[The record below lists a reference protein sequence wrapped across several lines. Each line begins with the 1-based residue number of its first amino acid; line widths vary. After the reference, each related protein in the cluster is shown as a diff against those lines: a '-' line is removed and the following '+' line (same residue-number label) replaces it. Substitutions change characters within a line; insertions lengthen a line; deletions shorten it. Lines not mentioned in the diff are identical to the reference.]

1 MLNFTRY
8 YLILCGAKVRFFSY
22 IPNKISSTLE
32 ESFKNDEIIFVDFT
46 SFNILISIH
55 SPFTSLSFLS
65 IQYFDV
71 NHVNK

>member
-8 YLILCGAKVRFFSY
+8 YLILGGAKVRFFSY
-22 IPNKISSTLE
+22 IP
-32 ESFKNDEIIFVDFT
+32 KNDEIIFVDFT
-46 SFNILISIH
+46 SFNILLPFH
-55 SPFTSLSFLS
+55 SPFIPLSFPS

>member
-8 YLILCGAKVRFFSY
+8 YLILGGAKVRFFSY
-22 IPNKISSTLE
+22 IP
-32 ESFKNDEIIFVDFT
+32 KNDEIIFVEFT
-46 SFNILISIH
+46 SFNILIPFH
-55 SPFTSLSFLS
+55 FLFTSFSLPS

>member
-8 YLILCGAKVRFFSY
+8 YLILGGAKVRFFSY
-22 IPNKISSTLE
+22 IP
-32 ESFKNDEIIFVDFT
+32 KNDEIIFVDFT

>member
-8 YLILCGAKVRFFSY
+8 YLILGGAKVRFFSY
-22 IPNKISSTLE
+22 IP
-32 ESFKNDEIIFVDFT
+32 KNDEIIFVDFT
-46 SFNILISIH
+46 SFNILIPIH